1 MNQNEMQRFGAHVL
15 HTDKSPSH
23 RTKLSFTD
31 SIITWELDFGK
42 IFFLARASVSQLTS
56 VCTIGLDEADCLFSA
71 HLCSYNAALVQNW
84 WNSSTAVFFFYKSWN
99 WFQDI
104 FDEHQ
109 MCDCN
114 RLWFAMKLLITSI
127 IGDWQTGCWREI
139 EVVMT
144 AGSSCQYDTEKWWI
158 TAGY

>member
-1 MNQNEMQRFGAHVL
+1 MNQNEMQRFDAHVR
-15 HTDKSPSH
+15 HADKCPSH

-42 IFFLARASVSQLTS
+42 ILYLAQASVSL
-56 VCTIGLDEADCLFSA
+56 CTIGLDGADCLFSA
-71 HLCSYNAALVQNW
+71 HPCSYNAALVQNW
-84 WNSSTAVFFFYKSWN
+84 WNSSTAVFFFFYKSWN

-109 MCDCN
+109 MYDCN
-114 RLWFAMKLLITSI
+114 HRWFAMKLLITSI

-139 EVVMT
+139 EVAMT
-144 AGSSCQYDTEKWWI
+144 DSW
-158 TAGY
+158 

>member
-1 MNQNEMQRFGAHVL
+1 MLRFGAHVL
-15 HTDKSPSH
+15 HTDESLSH

-31 SIITWELDFGK
+31 CNFLGKSI
-42 IFFLARASVSQLTS
+42 FLARASVSQLTS
-56 VCTIGLDEADCLFSA
+56 PHNWIRRSWCLFCA
-71 HLCSYNAALVQNW
+71 HPCSYNAALVQNW
-84 WNSSTAVFFFYKSWN
+84 WNSSTAGFLFYKPWN

-104 FDEHQ
+104 FDEHE

-114 RLWFAMKLLITSI
+114 HICHEIINYIYYTI

-144 AGSSCQYDTEKWWI
+144 SGSSCQCDTEKLWI